1 MAVQANLL
9 PSHSVKTLGAMKAE
23 RTVKRITFN
32 PTEANPGNNLYVSV
46 LKLNEDEV
54 IVPGTLALLFN
65 IDLTGGH
72 ANNYLV
78 QNVSRALVD
87 RFVVKYAGT
96 TVQDTNG
103 YDIYKILNDLF
114 LSTDE
119 REEMILEG
127 IQSTN
132 LNKIRSG
139 AGDKPTS
146 GVEAETKLE
155 SVYKNK
161 YRINLDH
168 QILTDH
174 GAFYPQALYNDLT
187 FELTLAQAVQ
197 VVRGSDTSKLV
208 YKLKNIQLEYEVIQS
223 KSLAD
228 EVASTYSYGKE
239 FAYDLV
245 MLEKIVDIARNT
257 DGKLNLRVNP
267 RRRSLKGLLL
277 LFIVPYIAGAR
288 DTEHCLNPDI
298 TKVSITVNGSP
309 NRVYNEGIT
318 GIDMWREASRFFGTK
333 SGGRPNMNLT
343 KYLTGNKFG
352 LFIYLWPT
360 QPCTATASALS
371 THRMVCNLLLKGTPQ
386 ARYPLRL
393 NEMPKTMTSLIKAVE
408 ELLPDIKRITENLK
422 RYIYT

>member
-46 LKLNEDEV
+46 PKLNEEEV
-54 IVPGTLALLFN
+54 IVPGSLDLLFN

-103 YDIYKILNDLF
+103 YDIYEIFKDLF

-119 REEMILEG
+119 HEEKILEG

-139 AGDKPTS
+139 AGDKPSS
-146 GVEAETKLE
+146 GVDAETKLE

-174 GAFYPQALYNDLT
+174 GVFYPQALYNDLT

-197 VVRGSDTSKLV
+197 VVRGSDASKLE
-208 YKLKNIQLEYEVIQS
+208 YKLKNIQLEYKVIRS

-257 DGKLNLRVNP
+257 DGRLNLRVNP
-267 RRRSLKGLLL
+267 QRRSLKGLLL
-277 LFIVPYIAGAR
+277 LFIVPFTAGAR
-288 DTEHCLNPDI
+288 DSEHYLKSRHYQSECHC
-298 TKVSITVNGSP
+298 K
-309 NRVYNEGIT
+309 RVP
-318 GIDMWREASRFFGTK
+318 K
-333 SGGRPNMNLT
+333 Q
-343 KYLTGNKFG
+343 G
-352 LFIYLWPT
+352 L
-360 QPCTATASALS
+360 Q
-371 THRMVCNLLLKGTPQ
+371 
-386 ARYPLRL
+386 
-393 NEMPKTMTSLIKAVE
+393 
-408 ELLPDIKRITENLK
+408 
-422 RYIYT
+422 